1 MDVIFYKWI
10 TAKIQAELTEGISL
24 KNAYIDLAFLPEA
37 RLRLGQFQVPFSLE
51 ELTSSRFIDF
61 VERSIVNELA
71 PSYDRGI
78 MLHGDL
84 LQGGISYYLGGFNG
98 TGEDTSDNN
107 GDKDLAFRLAFVPFR
122 SSESFW
128 LKGLHLAGD
137 VTWGNEDSINSPQGQ
152 TGARTPHRF
161 TFFAAQPTR
170 GDRLRYGGDMAW
182 LIDPASL
189 KFEYHVQQNARNQ
202 LGPGGS
208 NLDDVVATGWYVSGT
223 YIITGED
230 KPFNGPVVPK
240 RPFSP
245 FLDHMGPGAWEVGV
259 RFASLD
265 FDSDSP
271 ACLQIQLSSA
281 RSLAGGVAHE
291 IFLELGQDLRER
303 PAVAP
308 HQRVRRGLL
317 DLYAPA
323 DGALEY
329 HLTPRAR
336 QVEQCELHCH
346 DRGGCVAWAEVAVEL
361 AHDRLEDVGR
371 PAHAVGLSHGLEWPR
386 TVEPFS
392 YPIAQHAGGLSD
404 EGVVGIGGIP
414 HFVHAVDE
422 RLPRERSRHA
432 NVGHPQRLRPARGS
446 RRGRGQLNDVRRRL
460 GDRLADRAGREDDAG
475 ADRKRE
481 AEPSHFDSF
490 GSTTFSGG
498 PPNSAPAG

>member
-1 MDVIFYKWI
+1 VDVIFYKWI

-61 VERSIVNELA
+61 VERSIVNALA
-71 PSYDRGI
+71 PYYDRGI

-152 TGARTPHRF
+152 TGARTLHRF

-182 LIDPASL
+182 LIGPASL

-230 KPFNGPVVPK
+230 KPFNGAVVPK

-245 FLDHMGPGAWEVGV
+245 FLDHMGPGGWEVGV
-259 RFASLD
+259 HFASLD

-271 ACLQIQLSSA
+271 LNFFNGNLAPAQIPGGGTRATNSA
-281 RSLAGGVAHE
+281 QALTVGFNWYLNE
-291 IFLELGQDLRER
+291 
-303 PAVAP
+303 
-308 HQRVRRGLL
+308 RVRSMFNWTNYWYENSLG
-317 DLYAPA
+317 
-323 DGALEY
+323 
-329 HLTPRAR
+329 T
-336 QVEQCELHCH
+336 
-346 DRGGCVAWAEVAVEL
+346 
-361 AHDRLEDVGR
+361 
-371 PAHAVGLSHGLEWPR
+371 
-386 TVEPFS
+386 PFS
-392 YPIAQHAGGLSD
+392 CTLGSCSAAQ
-404 EGVVGIGGIP
+404 
-414 HFVHAVDE
+414 
-422 RLPRERSRHA
+422 
-432 NVGHPQRLRPARGS
+432 LR
-446 RRGRGQLNDVRRRL
+446 
-460 GDRLADRAGREDDAG
+460 G
-475 ADRKRE
+475 ADRKSWEILSRLQVW
-481 AEPSHFDSF
+481 F
-490 GSTTFSGG
+490 
-498 PPNSAPAG
+498 